1 MHQSTSKYFDI
12 IWNRDRLYEIMVFGT
27 YRYVPVCT
35 EYILV
40 RNAENGT
47 YHYVCTGMYSVCT
60 GIMTCMIAMKSG
72 TVLVFKHHHVPV
84 LYTQYHFPLSK
95 VKT

>member
-1 MHQSTSKYFDI
+1 MISYSATFQMRARALLTQAQAHWQAPSQAII

-27 YRYVPVCT
+27 YQYVPVCT

-47 YHYVCTGMYSVCT
+47 YQY
-60 GIMTCMIAMKSG
+60 
-72 TVLVFKHHHVPV
+72 VLVERHV
-84 LYTQYHFPLSK
+84 LF
-95 VKT
+95 

>member
-1 MHQSTSKYFDI
+1 MVKKSFIKYHSL
-12 IWNRDRLYEIMVFGT
+12 IWNRDQWYEIRDFGT

-47 YHYVCTGMYSVCT
+47 YQYVLVCTQYVQ
-60 GIMTCMIAMKSG
+60 
-72 TVLVFKHHHVPV
+72 VL
-84 LYTQYHFPLSK
+84 
-95 VKT
+95 